1 MAPVNVHAYV
11 SVLVIGAQLATV
23 ADGVKLLLLQKLAIV
38 ASEIVGGC
46 FTLTV
51 LVILALP
58 HALVDVNLIV

>member
-1 MAPVNVHAYV
+1 V

-23 ADGVKLLLLQKLAIV
+23 ADGVKLLLLQKLAMV

-46 FTLTV
+46 FTFTV

-58 HALVDVNLIV
+58 HALVDVN

>member
-51 LVILALP
+51 LSTFAQ
-58 HALVDVNLIV
+58 